1 LLGLIGSSEDD
12 RMRALPV
19 LRGTSLI
26 EMLIVVSLL
35 GIIAALATPAMQP
48 TVAEFR
54 VFSSTT
60 AVASFIDDARRR
72 AVAEGRCTR
81 VRLTGGRLVTERRT
95 GTDCVNL
102 GTEGWTSAEIT
113 LGLEGPV
120 RLTADALTV
129 PASVTRDDHLIV
141 FRPNGR
147 LYGDGD
153 LDTTDDGARIELKE
167 TAAQD
172 HRAVVITAQGRVCM
186 RNYGRTLPAIGDAGA
201 VTCQ

>member
-1 LLGLIGSSEDD
+1 
-12 RMRALPV
+12 MRRNEKRHRV
-19 LRGTSLI
+19 LRGTTLI
-26 EMLIVVSLL
+26 EMLIVVSVL

-54 VFSSTT
+54 VYSSTT
-60 AVASFIDDARRR
+60 AVASFLDDARRR

-81 VRLTGGRLVTERRT
+81 VRFQGGRLVTERRNA
-95 GTDCVNL
+95 TDCVNL
-102 GTEGWTSAEIT
+102 TREGWTSAEST

-120 RLTADALTV
+120 RLTLESLTV
-129 PASVTRDDHLIV
+129 PSGVTAEDHTIV

-153 LDTTDDGARIELKE
+153 LDTSDDGVRVVLQE
-167 TAAQD
+167 TQALSS
-172 HRAVVITAQGRVCM
+172 RAVVVTAQGRVCL
-186 RNYGRTLPAIGDAGA
+186 RNYGKTLPAVGDAGA